1 MPFLPYPFLCNG
13 EMFFN
18 VLFIMSK
25 RQEFLKTVFHEALIP
40 LDGEKERDRER
51 EGGREEEKEGGKK
64 RDSVIKQLHKMLI
77 MAVLW
82 QDFANLYYDLC
93 IVFTSPRLTSS

>member
-51 EGGREEEKEGGKK
+51 EGGREGGRKK
-64 RDSVIKQLHKMLI
+64 RREERKGIL
-77 MAVLW
+77 
-82 QDFANLYYDLC
+82 
-93 IVFTSPRLTSS
+93 